1 MGVKNIFSFFVLLF
15 SLFLCG
21 QTIEENEIQYD
32 SIVSHEVQKKE
43 TLFSISKI
51 YGISVVDLLKANP
64 DIKTD
69 KLKRKSILNIP
80 LKKVVKITAINDR
93 NEELD
98 SVLVISEK
106 DNSLFSKKFK
116 RKNLN
121 VALLAPLKLNS
132 ILLDSVELTKKTL
145 SELNLTT
152 ISISFLNGLKSTI
165 KELEER
171 GVKIDLSIYDTEN
184 NINKIKELKA
194 QDFSSYDLVIGP
206 FINRN
211 FNEFAQD
218 FDNLIVSPLVNN
230 GIKLKNNVIQTI
242 GPDTLKRKSIYKMI
256 DDRINETEDQC
267 AIIISDLNNISSAN
281 KLLEKFPNAEHIKI
295 DNENLFVDPKIT
307 DSLMGINKQN
317 WVFLE
322 TSKSNVIS
330 SVTSMLSSQKN
341 YERDI
346 KLYSTVSGENY
357 ENPNSSLDKLGKISF
372 IYPSNSKPNYNNSFQ
387 IFYDSY
393 IDMFG
398 NEPDRI
404 SVRARDLTMDLFLR
418 ILVYRRLENSFN
430 HGETEYLQNKFN
442 YVIGPNSILNK
453 SFFILEHVDLK
464 VLDYNSKNED

>member
-256 DDRINETEDQC
+256 DDRINEIEDQC

-295 DNENLFVDPKIT
+295 DSENLFVDPKIT

-341 YERDI
+341 NERDI

>member
-1 MGVKNIFSFFVLLF
+1 MGVKYIFSIFVLLF
-15 SLFLCG
+15 SLFLNG
-21 QTIEENEIQYD
+21 QTVEENEIQFD

-51 YGISVVDLLKANP
+51 YGISVEDLLKANP
-64 DIKTD
+64 NIKTG

-80 LKKVVKITAINDR
+80 LKKVIKINPVNDLK
-93 NEELD
+93 EELD
-98 SVLVISEK
+98 SVLVKTEK

-121 VALLAPLKLNS
+121 IALLAPLKLNS
-132 ILLDSVELTKKTL
+132 IVLDSVELTKKTL

-152 ISISFLNGLKSTI
+152 ISINFLNGLKNTI

-211 FNEFAQD
+211 FNEFAQG
-218 FDNLIVSPLVNN
+218 FDNFIVSPLVNN
-230 GIKLKNNVIQTI
+230 GIKLKNNVIRTI
-242 GPDTLKRKSIYKMI
+242 GPDTLKRKSIYKII
-256 DDRINETEDQC
+256 DDRINEIEDQC

-307 DSLMGINKQN
+307 DSLMGTNKQN

-341 YERDI
+341 KEREI

-442 YVIGPNSILNK
+442 YVVGPNSILNK
-453 SFFILEHVDLK
+453 SFFILEHVDLE

>member
-21 QTIEENEIQYD
+21 QTIEENEILYD

-51 YGISVVDLLKANP
+51 YGISVEDLFKVNP
-64 DIKTD
+64 DLKTD

-80 LKKVVKITAINDR
+80 LKKVVKINAINDI

-121 VALLAPLKLNS
+121 IALLAPLKLNS
-132 ILLDSVELTKKTL
+132 IVLDSVELTKKTL

-152 ISISFLNGLKSTI
+152 ISINFLNGLKSTI

-211 FNEFAQD
+211 FNEFAQG
-218 FDNLIVSPLVNN
+218 FDNFIVSPLVNN
-230 GIKLKNNVIQTI
+230 GIKLKNNVIRTI
-242 GPDTLKRKSIYKMI
+242 GPDTLKRKSIYKII
-256 DDRINETEDQC
+256 DDRINEIEDQC

-307 DSLMGINKQN
+307 DSLMGTNKQN

-341 YERDI
+341 NERDI

-357 ENPNSSLDKLGKISF
+357 ENPNSSLDKLGNISF

-442 YVIGPNSILNK
+442 YVVGPNSILNK
-453 SFFILEHVDLK
+453 SFFILEHVDLE

>member
-80 LKKVVKITAINDR
+80 LKKAVKITAIDDR

-132 ILLDSVELTKKTL
+132 ILLDSVDLTKKTL

-256 DDRINETEDQC
+256 DDRINEIEDQC

-341 YERDI
+341 NERDI

-372 IYPSNSKPNYNNSFQ
+372 IYPSNSKPNYNNSYQ
-387 IFYDSY
+387 IFYNSY

>member
-15 SLFLCG
+15 SLFLNG
-21 QTIEENEIQYD
+21 QTIEGNEIQYD

-51 YGISVVDLLKANP
+51 YDISVEDLLKANP

-80 LKKVVKITAINDR
+80 LKKVVKINAINDR

-98 SVLVISEK
+98 SVLAISEK
-106 DNSLFSKKFK
+106 DNSLFSKKYK

-132 ILLDSVELTKKTL
+132 ILLDSVESTKKTL

-152 ISISFLNGLKSTI
+152 ISINFLNGLNSTI

-211 FNEFAQD
+211 FNEFAQG
-218 FDNLIVSPLVNN
+218 FDNFIVSPLVNN
-230 GIKLKNNVIQTI
+230 GIKLKNNVIRTI
-242 GPDTLKRKSIYKMI
+242 GPDTLKRKSIFKII
-256 DDRINETEDQC
+256 DDRINEIEDQC

-307 DSLMGINKQN
+307 DSLMGTNKQN

-341 YERDI
+341 NKRDI
-346 KLYSTVSGENY
+346 KLFSTVSGENY

-453 SFFILEHVDLK
+453 SFFILEHVDLD
-464 VLDYNSKNED
+464 VLDYNSKNDD

>member
-1 MGVKNIFSFFVLLF
+1 MGVKNIFSFFVLFF
-15 SLFLCG
+15 SLFLNG
-21 QTIEENEIQYD
+21 QTIEGNEIQYD

-51 YGISVVDLLKANP
+51 YGISVEDLLKANP
-64 DIKTD
+64 NIKTD

-80 LKKVVKITAINDR
+80 LKKVVKINAINDR

-106 DNSLFSKKFK
+106 DNSLFSKKYK

-132 ILLDSVELTKKTL
+132 ILLDSVESTKKTL

-152 ISISFLNGLKSTI
+152 ISINFLNGLNSTI

-211 FNEFAQD
+211 FNEFAQG
-218 FDNLIVSPLVNN
+218 FDNFIVSPLVNN
-230 GIKLKNNVIQTI
+230 GIKLKNNVIRTI
-242 GPDTLKRKSIYKMI
+242 GPDTLKRKSIFKII
-256 DDRINETEDQC
+256 DDRINEIEDQC

-307 DSLMGINKQN
+307 DSLMGTNKQN

-341 YERDI
+341 NKRDI
-346 KLYSTVSGENY
+346 KLFSTVSGENY

-372 IYPSNSKPNYNNSFQ
+372 IYPSNSKPNYNNSYQ

-453 SFFILEHVDLK
+453 SFFILEHVDLD
-464 VLDYNSKNED
+464 VLDYNSKNDD

>member
-15 SLFLCG
+15 SLFLNG
-21 QTIEENEIQYD
+21 QTIEENVIQYD
-32 SIVSHEVQKKE
+32 SIISHEVKKKE

-51 YGISVVDLLKANP
+51 YDISVEDLLKANP
-64 DIKTD
+64 DIKND
-69 KLKRKSILNIP
+69 RLKRKSILNIP
-80 LKKVVKITAINDR
+80 LKKVLKITINNDIE
-93 NEELD
+93 EELD
-98 SVLVISEK
+98 STLIITEK
-106 DNSLFSKKFK
+106 DKSLLSKKFK
-116 RKNLN
+116 RRNLN

-132 ILLDSVELTKKTL
+132 IILDSVVLTKKTL

-152 ISISFLNGLKSTI
+152 ISINFLNGLKSTI
-165 KELEER
+165 KELEEL
-171 GVKIDLSIYDTEN
+171 GAKIDLSIYDTEN

-194 QDFSSYDLVIGP
+194 QDFSSFDLIIGP

-211 FNEFAQD
+211 FNEFSQD
-218 FDNLIVSPLVNN
+218 LDNLIISPLVNN
-230 GIKLKNNVIQTI
+230 GIELKNNVIQTI
-242 GPDTLKRKSIYKMI
+242 GPDTLKRKSIYKII
-256 DDRINETEDQC
+256 DDRINEIEDQC

-281 KLLEKFPNAEHIKI
+281 ILLEKFPNAEHIKI

-307 DSLMGINKQN
+307 DSLMGTNKQN

-341 YERDI
+341 NEREI
-346 KLYSTVSGENY
+346 KLYSTVSVENY
-357 ENPNSSLDKLGKISF
+357 DNPNNSLDKLGKISF

-387 IFYDSY
+387 IFYNSY
-393 IDMFG
+393 IDKFG

-418 ILVYRRLENSFN
+418 ILVYRRFENSFD

-453 SFFILEHVDLK
+453 SFYVLEHDDLE

>member
-21 QTIEENEIQYD
+21 QTFEENEILYD

-51 YGISVVDLLKANP
+51 YGISVEDLLKVNP

-80 LKKVVKITAINDR
+80 LKKVVKINAINDG

-98 SVLVISEK
+98 SVLVKSEK

-121 VALLAPLKLNS
+121 IALLAPLKLNS
-132 ILLDSVELTKKTL
+132 IVLDSVELTKKTL

-152 ISISFLNGLKSTI
+152 ISINFLNGLKSTI

-211 FNEFAQD
+211 FNEFAQG

-230 GIKLKNNVIQTI
+230 GIKLKNNVIRTI
-242 GPDTLKRKSIYKMI
+242 GPDTLKRKSIYKII
-256 DDRINETEDQC
+256 DDRINEIEDQC

-307 DSLMGINKQN
+307 DSLMGTNKQN

-341 YERDI
+341 NERDI

-357 ENPNSSLDKLGKISF
+357 ENPNISLDKLGKISF

-453 SFFILEHVDLK
+453 SFFILEHVDLE

>member
-21 QTIEENEIQYD
+21 QTIEENEILYD

-51 YGISVVDLLKANP
+51 YGISVEDLLKVNP
-64 DIKTD
+64 DLKTD

-80 LKKVVKITAINDR
+80 LKKVVKINAINDI

-121 VALLAPLKLNS
+121 IALLAPLKLNS
-132 ILLDSVELTKKTL
+132 IVLDSVELTKKTL

-152 ISISFLNGLKSTI
+152 ISINFLNGLKSTI

-211 FNEFAQD
+211 FNEFAKD
-218 FDNLIVSPLVNN
+218 LDNLIVSPLVNN

-242 GPDTLKRKSIYKMI
+242 GPDTLKRKSIYKII
-256 DDRINETEDQC
+256 DDRIDEMEDQC
-267 AIIISDLNNISSAN
+267 AIIISDLSNISSAN

-307 DSLMGINKQN
+307 DSLMGTNKQN

-341 YERDI
+341 NERDI

-442 YVIGPNSILNK
+442 YVVGPNSILNK
-453 SFFILEHVDLK
+453 SFFILEHVDLE

>member
-1 MGVKNIFSFFVLLF
+1 MGVKYIFSFFVLLF

-51 YGISVVDLLKANP
+51 YGISVEDLLKANP

-80 LKKVVKITAINDR
+80 LKKVVKINAINDI

-106 DNSLFSKKFK
+106 DNSLFTKKFK

-132 ILLDSVELTKKTL
+132 ILLDSVESTKKTL

-152 ISISFLNGLKSTI
+152 ISINFLNGLNSTI

-211 FNEFAQD
+211 FNEFAQG
-218 FDNLIVSPLVNN
+218 FDNFIVSPLVNN
-230 GIKLKNNVIQTI
+230 GIKLKNNVIRTI
-242 GPDTLKRKSIYKMI
+242 GPDTLKRKSIYKII
-256 DDRINETEDQC
+256 DDRINEIEDQC

-307 DSLMGINKQN
+307 DSLMGTNKQN

-341 YERDI
+341 NERDI

-357 ENPNSSLDKLGKISF
+357 ENPNNSLDKLGKISF

-453 SFFILEHVDLK
+453 SFFILEHVDLD
-464 VLDYNSKNED
+464 VLDYNSKNDD

>member
-242 GPDTLKRKSIYKMI
+242 GPDSLKRKSIYKII
-256 DDRINETEDQC
+256 DDRINEIEDQC
-267 AIIISDLNNISSAN
+267 AIIISDLNNISYAN

-341 YERDI
+341 NERDI

>member
-1 MGVKNIFSFFVLLF
+1 M
-15 SLFLCG
+15 
-21 QTIEENEIQYD
+21 
-32 SIVSHEVQKKE
+32 
-43 TLFSISKI
+43 
-51 YGISVVDLLKANP
+51 
-64 DIKTD
+64 
-69 KLKRKSILNIP
+69 
-80 LKKVVKITAINDR
+80 
-93 NEELD
+93 
-98 SVLVISEK
+98 
-106 DNSLFSKKFK
+106 
-116 RKNLN
+116 
-121 VALLAPLKLNS
+121 
-132 ILLDSVELTKKTL
+132 

-152 ISISFLNGLKSTI
+152 ISINFLNGLKSTI

-194 QDFSSYDLVIGP
+194 QDFSSYDIVIGP

-211 FNEFAQD
+211 FNEFSQG

-230 GIKLKNNVIQTI
+230 GIKLKNNVIRTI
-242 GPDTLKRKSIYKMI
+242 GPDTLKRKSIYKII
-256 DDRINETEDQC
+256 DDRINEIEDQC

-307 DSLMGINKQN
+307 DSLMGTNKQN

-330 SVTSMLSSQKN
+330 SVTSMLSSQKKN
-341 YERDI
+341 NERDI

-357 ENPNSSLDKLGKISF
+357 ENPNNSLDKLGKISF

-453 SFFILEHVDLK
+453 SFFILEHVDLE

>member
-1 MGVKNIFSFFVLLF
+1 
-15 SLFLCG
+15 LFLFG
-21 QTIEENEIQYD
+21 QTIEENEILYD

-51 YGISVVDLLKANP
+51 YDISVEELLKANP
-64 DIKTD
+64 DIKND
-69 KLKRKSILNIP
+69 RLKRKSILNIP
-80 LKKVVKITAINDR
+80 LKKVVKITINNDIE
-93 NEELD
+93 EELD
-98 SVLVISEK
+98 STLIITEK
-106 DNSLFSKKFK
+106 DKSLLSKKFK
-116 RKNLN
+116 RRNLN

-132 ILLDSVELTKKTL
+132 IILDSVVLTKKTL

-152 ISISFLNGLKSTI
+152 ISINFLNGLKSTI
-165 KELEER
+165 KELEEL
-171 GVKIDLSIYDTEN
+171 GAKIDLSIYDTEN

-194 QDFSSYDLVIGP
+194 QDFSSFDLIIGP

-211 FNEFAQD
+211 FNEFSLD
-218 FDNLIVSPLVNN
+218 LDNLIVSPLVNN
-230 GIKLKNNVIQTI
+230 GIELKNNVIQTI
-242 GPDTLKRKSIYKMI
+242 GSDTLKRKSIYKII
-256 DDRINETEDQC
+256 DDRINEIEDQC

-281 KLLEKFPNAEHIKI
+281 ILLEKFPNSEHIKI

-307 DSLMGINKQN
+307 DSLMGTNKQN

-341 YERDI
+341 NEREI
-346 KLYSTVSGENY
+346 KLYSTVSVENY
-357 ENPNSSLDKLGKISF
+357 ENPNNSLDKLGKISF

-387 IFYDSY
+387 IFYNSY
-393 IDMFG
+393 IDKFG

-418 ILVYRRLENSFN
+418 ILVYRRFENSFD

-453 SFFILEHVDLK
+453 SFYVLEHDDLE

>member
-21 QTIEENEIQYD
+21 QTIEENEILYD

-51 YGISVVDLLKANP
+51 YGISVEDLLKVNP
-64 DIKTD
+64 DLKTD

-80 LKKVVKITAINDR
+80 LKKVVKINAINDI

-121 VALLAPLKLNS
+121 IALLAPLKLNS
-132 ILLDSVELTKKTL
+132 IVLDSVELTKKTL

-152 ISISFLNGLKSTI
+152 ISINFLNGLKSTI

-211 FNEFAQD
+211 FNEFAQG
-218 FDNLIVSPLVNN
+218 FDNFIVSPLVNN
-230 GIKLKNNVIQTI
+230 GIKLKNNVIRTI
-242 GPDTLKRKSIYKMI
+242 GPDTLKRKSIFKII
-256 DDRINETEDQC
+256 DDRINEIEDQC

-307 DSLMGINKQN
+307 DSLMGTNKQN

-341 YERDI
+341 NKRDI
-346 KLYSTVSGENY
+346 KLFSTVSGENY

-372 IYPSNSKPNYNNSFQ
+372 IYPSNSKPNYNNSYQ

-442 YVIGPNSILNK
+442 YVVGPNSILNK
-453 SFFILEHVDLK
+453 SFFILEHVDLE

>member
-15 SLFLCG
+15 SLFLSG
-21 QTIEENEIQYD
+21 QTIEENEILYD

-51 YGISVVDLLKANP
+51 YGISVEDLLKVNP
-64 DIKTD
+64 DLKTD

-80 LKKVVKITAINDR
+80 LKKVVKINAINDI

-121 VALLAPLKLNS
+121 IALLAPLKLNS
-132 ILLDSVELTKKTL
+132 IVLDSVELTKKTL

-152 ISISFLNGLKSTI
+152 ISINFLNGLKSTI

-184 NINKIKELKA
+184 NVYKIKELKA

-211 FNEFAQD
+211 FNEFAQG
-218 FDNLIVSPLVNN
+218 FDNFIVSPLVNN
-230 GIKLKNNVIQTI
+230 GIKLKNNVIRTI
-242 GPDTLKRKSIYKMI
+242 GPDTLKRKSIYKII
-256 DDRINETEDQC
+256 DDRINEIEDQC

-307 DSLMGINKQN
+307 DSLMGTNKQN

-341 YERDI
+341 NERDI

-453 SFFILEHVDLK
+453 SFFILEHVDLE
-464 VLDYNSKNED
+464 VLDYNSKN

>member
-1 MGVKNIFSFFVLLF
+1 MGVKNIFSFFVLFF
-15 SLFLCG
+15 SLFLNG
-21 QTIEENEIQYD
+21 QTIEGNEIQYD

-43 TLFSISKI
+43 TFFSISKI
-51 YGISVVDLLKANP
+51 YGISVEDLLKANP

-80 LKKVVKITAINDR
+80 LKKVVKINAINDR

-106 DNSLFSKKFK
+106 DNSLFSKKYK

-132 ILLDSVELTKKTL
+132 ILLDSVESTKKTL

-152 ISISFLNGLKSTI
+152 ISINFLNGLNSTI

-211 FNEFAQD
+211 FNEFAQG
-218 FDNLIVSPLVNN
+218 FDNFIVSPLVNN
-230 GIKLKNNVIQTI
+230 GIKLKNNVIRTI
-242 GPDTLKRKSIYKMI
+242 GPDTLKRKSIFKII
-256 DDRINETEDQC
+256 DDRINEIEDQC

-307 DSLMGINKQN
+307 DSLMGTNKQN

-341 YERDI
+341 NKRDI
-346 KLYSTVSGENY
+346 KLFSTVSGENY

-372 IYPSNSKPNYNNSFQ
+372 IYPSNSKPNYNNSYQ

-453 SFFILEHVDLK
+453 SFFILEHVDLD
-464 VLDYNSKNED
+464 VLDYNSKNDD

>member
-51 YGISVVDLLKANP
+51 YGISVEDLLKVNP

-80 LKKVVKITAINDR
+80 LKKVVKINAINDI

-152 ISISFLNGLKSTI
+152 ISINFLNGLKSTI

-218 FDNLIVSPLVNN
+218 LDNMIVSPLVNN
-230 GIKLKNNVIQTI
+230 GIKLKNNVIRTI
-242 GPDTLKRKSIYKMI
+242 GPDTLKRKSIYKII
-256 DDRINETEDQC
+256 DDRINEIEDQC

-307 DSLMGINKQN
+307 DSLMGTNKQN

-341 YERDI
+341 NERDI

-372 IYPSNSKPNYNNSFQ
+372 IYPSNSKPNYNNSSQ

-442 YVIGPNSILNK
+442 YVIGPNSISNK
-453 SFFILEHVDLK
+453 SFFILEHVDLE

>member
-1 MGVKNIFSFFVLLF
+1 MGVKYIFSFFVLLF
-15 SLFLCG
+15 SVFLCG

-51 YGISVVDLLKANP
+51 YGISVEDLLKANP

-69 KLKRKSILNIP
+69 NLKRKSILNIP
-80 LKKVVKITAINDR
+80 LKKVVKINAINDR

-98 SVLVISEK
+98 SLLVISEK
-106 DNSLFSKKFK
+106 DNSLFNKKFK

-121 VALLAPLKLNS
+121 VALLAPLKLNT
-132 ILLDSVELTKKTL
+132 IVLDSVDLTKKTL

-152 ISISFLNGLKSTI
+152 ISINFLNGLKSTI
-165 KELEER
+165 KELEKHGAR
-171 GVKIDLSIYDTEN
+171 IDLSIYDTEN
-184 NINKIKELKA
+184 DINKIKELKA
-194 QDFSSYDLVIGP
+194 QDFSSFDLVIGP
-206 FINRN
+206 FISRN
-211 FNEFAQD
+211 FNEFTED
-218 FDNLIVSPLVNN
+218 LDNLIVSPLVSN
-230 GIKLKNNVIQTI
+230 GIKLKNNVIQAI
-242 GPDTLKRKSIYKMI
+242 SPDTLKRKSIYKII
-256 DDRINETEDQC
+256 DDRINEIEDQC
-267 AIIISDLNNISSAN
+267 AIIISDLNNISSAKN
-281 KLLEKFPNAEHIKI
+281 LLEKFPNAEHIKI

-307 DSLMGINKQN
+307 DSLMGTNKQN

-322 TSKSNVIS
+322 TSKSNIIS

-341 YERDI
+341 NEREI

-357 ENPNSSLDKLGKISF
+357 ENQNSSLDKLGNISF
-372 IYPSNSKPNYNNSFQ
+372 TYPSNSKPNYNDSIK

-393 IDMFG
+393 VDKFG

-418 ILVYRRLENSFN
+418 ILVYKRFENSFD
-430 HGETEYLQNKFN
+430 HGETKYLQNKFN
-442 YVIGPNSILNK
+442 YVAGPNSILNR
-453 SFFILEHVDLK
+453 SFYILEHDDLE

>member
-21 QTIEENEIQYD
+21 QTIEENEILYD

-51 YGISVVDLLKANP
+51 YGIAVEDLLKVNP
-64 DIKTD
+64 DLKTD

-80 LKKVVKITAINDR
+80 LKKVVKINAINDI

-152 ISISFLNGLKSTI
+152 ISINFLNGLKSTI

-211 FNEFAQD
+211 FNEFAQG
-218 FDNLIVSPLVNN
+218 FDNFIVSPLVNN
-230 GIKLKNNVIQTI
+230 GIKLKNNVIRTI
-242 GPDTLKRKSIYKMI
+242 GPDTLKRKSIYKII
-256 DDRINETEDQC
+256 DDRINEIEDQC

-307 DSLMGINKQN
+307 DSLMGTNKQN

-341 YERDI
+341 NERDI

-453 SFFILEHVDLK
+453 SFFILEHVDLE

>member
-80 LKKVVKITAINDR
+80 FKKVVKITAINDR

-98 SVLVISEK
+98 SVLVINEK
-106 DNSLFSKKFK
+106 DNSLFSKKLK

-165 KELEER
+165 KELKER

-256 DDRINETEDQC
+256 DDRINEIEDQC

-341 YERDI
+341 NERDI

>member
-21 QTIEENEIQYD
+21 QTIEENEILYD

-51 YGISVVDLLKANP
+51 YGISVEDLLKVNP

-80 LKKVVKITAINDR
+80 LKKVVKINAINDI
-93 NEELD
+93 NKELD

-121 VALLAPLKLNS
+121 IALLAPLKLNS
-132 ILLDSVELTKKTL
+132 IVLDSVELTKKTL

-152 ISISFLNGLKSTI
+152 ISINFLNGLKSTI

-211 FNEFAQD
+211 FNEFAQG

-230 GIKLKNNVIQTI
+230 GIKLKNNVIRTI
-242 GPDTLKRKSIYKMI
+242 GPDTLKRKSIYKII
-256 DDRINETEDQC
+256 DDRINEIEDQC

-307 DSLMGINKQN
+307 DSLMGTNKQN

-341 YERDI
+341 NERDV

-453 SFFILEHVDLK
+453 SFFILEHVDLE

>member
-98 SVLVISEK
+98 SVLVTNEK
-106 DNSLFSKKFK
+106 DNSLFSKKLK

-165 KELEER
+165 KELKER

-194 QDFSSYDLVIGP
+194 QDFSLYDLVIGP

-256 DDRINETEDQC
+256 DDRINEIEDQC

-341 YERDI
+341 NERDI

>member
-21 QTIEENEIQYD
+21 QTIEENEILYD

-51 YGISVVDLLKANP
+51 YGISVEDLLKVNP

-80 LKKVVKITAINDR
+80 LKKVVKINAINDR

-121 VALLAPLKLNS
+121 IALLAPLKLNS
-132 ILLDSVELTKKTL
+132 IVLDSVELTKKTL

-152 ISISFLNGLKSTI
+152 ISINFLNGLKSTI

-184 NINKIKELKA
+184 NINKIKELKV

-206 FINRN
+206 FISRN
-211 FNEFAQD
+211 FNEFAKD
-218 FDNLIVSPLVNN
+218 LDNLVVSPLVNN

-242 GPDTLKRKSIYKMI
+242 GPDTLKRKSIYRII
-256 DDRINETEDQC
+256 DDRIDETEDQC
-267 AIIISDLNNISSAN
+267 AIIISDSSNISSAN

-307 DSLMGINKQN
+307 DSLMGTNKQN

-341 YERDI
+341 NERDI

-442 YVIGPNSILNK
+442 YVVGQNSILNK
-453 SFFILEHVDLK
+453 SFFILEHVDLE

>member
-80 LKKVVKITAINDR
+80 FKKVVKITAINDR

-106 DNSLFSKKFK
+106 DNSLFSKKLK

-165 KELEER
+165 KELKER

-256 DDRINETEDQC
+256 DDRINEIEDQC

-341 YERDI
+341 NERDI

>member
-15 SLFLCG
+15 SLFLYG
-21 QTIEENEIQYD
+21 QTIEENVIQYD
-32 SIVSHEVQKKE
+32 SILSHEVKKKE

-51 YGISVVDLLKANP
+51 YDISVEELLKANP
-64 DIKTD
+64 DIKND
-69 KLKRKSILNIP
+69 RLKRKSILNIP
-80 LKKVVKITAINDR
+80 LKKVVKITINNDIE
-93 NEELD
+93 EELD
-98 SVLVISEK
+98 STLIITEK
-106 DNSLFSKKFK
+106 DKSLLSKKFK
-116 RKNLN
+116 RRNLN

-132 ILLDSVELTKKTL
+132 IILDSVVLTKKTL

-152 ISISFLNGLKSTI
+152 ISINFLNGLKSTI
-165 KELEER
+165 KELEEL
-171 GVKIDLSIYDTEN
+171 GAKIDLSIYDTEN

-194 QDFSSYDLVIGP
+194 QDFSSFDLIIGP

-211 FNEFAQD
+211 FNEFSLD
-218 FDNLIVSPLVNN
+218 LDNLIVSPLVNN
-230 GIKLKNNVIQTI
+230 GIELKNNVIQTI
-242 GPDTLKRKSIYKMI
+242 GSDTLKRKSIYKII
-256 DDRINETEDQC
+256 DDRINEIEDQC

-281 KLLEKFPNAEHIKI
+281 ILLEKFPNSEHIKI

-307 DSLMGINKQN
+307 DSLMGTNKQN

-341 YERDI
+341 NEREI
-346 KLYSTVSGENY
+346 KLYSTVSVENY
-357 ENPNSSLDKLGKISF
+357 ENPNNSLDKLGKISF

-387 IFYDSY
+387 IFYNSY
-393 IDMFG
+393 IDKFG

-418 ILVYRRLENSFN
+418 ILVYRRFENSFD

-453 SFFILEHVDLK
+453 SFYVLEHDDLE

>member
-15 SLFLCG
+15 SSFLCG
-21 QTIEENEIQYD
+21 QTIEENEILYD

-51 YGISVVDLLKANP
+51 YGISVEDLLKVNP
-64 DIKTD
+64 DLKTD

-80 LKKVVKITAINDR
+80 LKKVVKINAINDI

-121 VALLAPLKLNS
+121 IALLAPLKLNS
-132 ILLDSVELTKKTL
+132 IVLDSVELTKKTL

-152 ISISFLNGLKSTI
+152 ISINFLNGLKSTI

-211 FNEFAQD
+211 FNEFAQG
-218 FDNLIVSPLVNN
+218 FDNFIVSPLVNN
-230 GIKLKNNVIQTI
+230 GIKLENNVIRTI
-242 GPDTLKRKSIYKMI
+242 GPDTLKRKSIYKII
-256 DDRINETEDQC
+256 DDRINEIEDQC

-307 DSLMGINKQN
+307 DSLMGTNKQN

-341 YERDI
+341 NERDI

-442 YVIGPNSILNK
+442 YVVGPNSILNK
-453 SFFILEHVDLK
+453 SFFILEHVDLE

>member
-15 SLFLCG
+15 SLFLNG
-21 QTIEENEIQYD
+21 QTIEENVIQYD
-32 SIVSHEVQKKE
+32 SILSHEVKKKE

-51 YGISVVDLLKANP
+51 YDISVEDLLKANP
-64 DIKTD
+64 DIKND
-69 KLKRKSILNIP
+69 RLKRKSILNIP
-80 LKKVVKITAINDR
+80 LKKVVKITINNDIE
-93 NEELD
+93 EELD
-98 SVLVISEK
+98 STLIITEK
-106 DNSLFSKKFK
+106 DKSLLSKKFK
-116 RKNLN
+116 RRNLN

-132 ILLDSVELTKKTL
+132 IILDSVVLTKKTL

-152 ISISFLNGLKSTI
+152 ISINFLNGLKSTI
-165 KELEER
+165 KELEEL
-171 GVKIDLSIYDTEN
+171 GAKIDLSIYDTEN

-194 QDFSSYDLVIGP
+194 QDFSSYDLIIGP

-211 FNEFAQD
+211 FNEFSQD
-218 FDNLIVSPLVNN
+218 LDNLIISPLVNN
-230 GIKLKNNVIQTI
+230 GIELKNNVIQTI
-242 GPDTLKRKSIYKMI
+242 GPDTLKRKSIYKII
-256 DDRINETEDQC
+256 DDRINEIEDQC

-281 KLLEKFPNAEHIKI
+281 ILLEKFPNAEHIKI

-307 DSLMGINKQN
+307 DSLMGTNKQN

-341 YERDI
+341 NEREI
-346 KLYSTVSGENY
+346 KLFSTVSVENY
-357 ENPNSSLDKLGKISF
+357 ENPNNSLDKLGKISF

-387 IFYDSY
+387 IFYNSY
-393 IDMFG
+393 IDKFG

-418 ILVYRRLENSFN
+418 ILVYRRFENSFD

-453 SFFILEHVDLK
+453 SFYVLEHDDLE

>member
-80 LKKVVKITAINDR
+80 LKKVLKITAINDR

-165 KELEER
+165 IELEER

-341 YERDI
+341 NERDI

>member
-165 KELEER
+165 IELEER

-341 YERDI
+341 NERDI

>member
-1 MGVKNIFSFFVLLF
+1 MGVKNIFSFFVLFF

-21 QTIEENEIQYD
+21 QTIEENEILYD

-51 YGISVVDLLKANP
+51 YGISVEDLLKVNP
-64 DIKTD
+64 DLKTD

-80 LKKVVKITAINDR
+80 LKKVVKINAINDI

-121 VALLAPLKLNS
+121 IALLAPLKLNS
-132 ILLDSVELTKKTL
+132 IVLDSVELTKKTL

-152 ISISFLNGLKSTI
+152 ISINFLNGLKSTI

-211 FNEFAQD
+211 FNEFAQG
-218 FDNLIVSPLVNN
+218 FENFIVSPLVNN
-230 GIKLKNNVIQTI
+230 GIKLENNVIQTI
-242 GPDTLKRKSIYKMI
+242 GPDTLKRKSIYKII

-307 DSLMGINKQN
+307 DSLMGTNKQN

-322 TSKSNVIS
+322 TSKSNIIS

-341 YERDI
+341 NERDI

-442 YVIGPNSILNK
+442 YVVGPNSILNK
-453 SFFILEHVDLK
+453 SFFILEHVDLE

>member
-1 MGVKNIFSFFVLLF
+1 MGVKNIFSFFILLF
-15 SLFLCG
+15 SLFLFG
-21 QTIEENEIQYD
+21 QTIEENEILYD

-51 YGISVVDLLKANP
+51 YGISVEDLLMVNP

-80 LKKVVKITAINDR
+80 LKKVVKINAINDI

-121 VALLAPLKLNS
+121 IALLAPLKLNS
-132 ILLDSVELTKKTL
+132 IVLDSVELTKKTL

-152 ISISFLNGLKSTI
+152 ISINFLNGLKSTI

-211 FNEFAQD
+211 FNEFAQA
-218 FDNLIVSPLVNN
+218 FDNFIVSPLVNN
-230 GIKLKNNVIQTI
+230 GIKLKNNVIRTI
-242 GPDTLKRKSIYKMI
+242 GPDTLKRKSIYKII
-256 DDRINETEDQC
+256 DDRINEIEDQC

-307 DSLMGINKQN
+307 DSLMGTNKQN

-341 YERDI
+341 NERDI

-357 ENPNSSLDKLGKISF
+357 ENPNSSLDKLGKVSF

-453 SFFILEHVDLK
+453 SFFILEHVDLE

>member
-80 LKKVVKITAINDR
+80 FKKVVKITAINDR

-98 SVLVISEK
+98 SVLVTNEK
-106 DNSLFSKKFK
+106 DNSLFSKKLK

-165 KELEER
+165 KELKER

-194 QDFSSYDLVIGP
+194 QDFSLYDLVIGP

-256 DDRINETEDQC
+256 DDRINEIEDQC

-341 YERDI
+341 NERDI